1 MTLSFEFCYQV
12 FIYNGNLDLVCNTLG
27 NLRAVAAMKN
37 WSHRDQ
43 FQQQDTQ
50 PLIIK
55 NTTVGF
61 FKSAGNLQFVGIDN
75 AGHFV
80 PEDHPEISLLLFD
93 EFINE
98 VQIGKIPLTTDHN

>member
-1 MTLSFEFCYQV
+1 
-12 FIYNGNLDLVCNTLG
+12 
-27 NLRAVAAMKN
+27 MKN

-43 FQQQDTQ
+43 FQRQERQ

-55 NTTVGF
+55 NETIGF

-80 PEDHPEISLLLFD
+80 PIDQPEIALSLIDKFLNG
-93 EFINE
+93 I
-98 VQIGKIPLTTDHN
+98 QA